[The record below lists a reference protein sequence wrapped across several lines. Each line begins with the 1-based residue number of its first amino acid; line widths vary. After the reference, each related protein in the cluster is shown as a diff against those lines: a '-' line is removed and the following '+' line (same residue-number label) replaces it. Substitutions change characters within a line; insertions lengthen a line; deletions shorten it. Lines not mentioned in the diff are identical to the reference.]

1 MSTAMPFLI
10 AGLFVLGVADIHA
23 QQDEIDDYIDT
34 VGCTWDGC
42 RDRVEVREVIQYVHK
57 TVNGELVLETE
68 KIKAIFEYAPPI
80 KTLDDCTKSEGS
92 DWWNRKFVSYVPE
105 VPPGRDYS
113 EGIIRWDQKFEG
125 PKILPD
131 LQDVVDSGAQRLCVT
146 IVPDF
151 DENSARQ
158 NLGLDEIRNSILNIL
173 SRNDVQIEHQQHQP
187 QIIWAAIPA
196 SLLDDLVENDNVAN
210 IDVYGKTLFIPYHI
224 FVGSETK
231 IQSILQ
237 QEIDSKMRTCHDGND
252 VLYDCPLDKNADGKD
267 VFNISILLP
276 QIKVWPD
283 GWPNP
288 NKYPTKDQIKDRR
301 EQIEI
306 EAVDVLRPVVELL
319 ESNNQTILEAHTLVI
334 VIRADIPLDFLPKLV
349 ARDDVLFIESR
360 NVWLTA
366 AGVDPNKKSDTIQEP
381 DIPQIMPSDEIR
393 IELHDDSAIIDI
405 TIKDVPKSIPISSD
419 VAGKKTTIH
428 VNNKTVTDY
437 EIVQND
443 DTTLLVL
450 RPDHAESGAE
460 PVQMSVRQQIK
471 DGVPPEEIQCRDGQ
485 PVMMRDRVACLAES
499 SIQALMGRGIDIMR
513 IR

>member
-1 MSTAMPFLI
+1 MNGAMPLLI
-10 AGLFVLGVADIHA
+10 AGLFVLGVVDIHA
-23 QQDEIDDYIDT
+23 QQDEIDEYIDT

-42 RDRVEVREVIQYVHK
+42 HDRVEVREVTQYVHR

-92 DWWNRKFVSYVPE
+92 DWWDRKFQDTVPM
-105 VPPGRDYS
+105 VPPGRDFS

-151 DENSARQ
+151 DENSAKRS
-158 NLGLDEIRNSILNIL
+158 GLYEIRNSILNIL
-173 SRNDVQIEHQQHQP
+173 SRNDVQIEETEPYLRQP

-210 IDVYGKTLFIPYHI
+210 IDVYGKTLFTPYHI
-224 FVGSETK
+224 FVGFKTK
-231 IQSILQ
+231 IQPILQ

-252 VLYDCPLDKNADGKD
+252 VLYDCPLDKNADDKYVLNVGIMYPHKK
-267 VFNISILLP
+267 FWS
-276 QIKVWPD
+276 D
-283 GWPNP
+283 GWPDP
-288 NKYPTKDQIKDRR
+288 DKIPTKQQKRDRGPEWIMESELAR
-301 EQIEI
+301 LPMIEF
-306 EAVDVLRPVVELL
+306 L
-319 ESNNQTILEAHTLVI
+319 ESNNQVVMPSIAPSLY
-334 VIRADIPLDFLPKLV
+334 ADITLDFLPELV
-349 ARDDVLFIESR
+349 AREDVLFIESQ
-360 NVWLTA
+360 NGWLTA

-381 DIPQIMPSDEIR
+381 DIPQIIPSDEIR

-405 TIKDVPKSIPISSD
+405 TIKDVPKSIPISAD

-428 VNNKTVTDY
+428 VNNKTLTDY

-443 DTTLLVL
+443 GTTLLVL
-450 RPDHAESGAE
+450 RPDHTEGDAK

-471 DGVPPEEIQCRDGQ
+471 DGIPPKEIQCSNGQ
-485 PVMMRDRVACLAES
+485 PVMMRDRVACLSES
-499 SIQALMGRGIDIMR
+499 SIQALLGRGIDIMR

>member
-1 MSTAMPFLI
+1 MPFLI

-80 KTLDDCTKSEGS
+80 KTLDGCTKSEGS

-105 VPPGRDYS
+105 VPPGRDFS

-125 PKILPD
+125 PKVLPD

-173 SRNDVQIEHQQHQP
+173 SRNDVQIEETEPYLHQP

-196 SLLDDLVENDNVAN
+196 SLLDDLVENDNIAN
-210 IDVYGKTLFIPYHI
+210 IDVYGKTLLTPFHI
-224 FVGSETK
+224 FIGSETK
-231 IQSILQ
+231 LQSILQ
-237 QEIDSKMRTCHDGND
+237 QEIDSRMRTCHDGND
-252 VLYDCPLDKNADGKD
+252 VLYDCPLEKNADGKD
-267 VFNISILLP
+267 ILNIGIKLP
-276 QIKVWPD
+276 QIEMWAD
-283 GWPNP
+283 GWPDSG
-288 NKYPTKDQIKDRR
+288 KYPAKKQIKDRL
-301 EQIEI
+301 EQMEI
-306 EAVDVLRPVVELL
+306 EAVDVLRPVADFL
-319 ESNNQTILEAHTLVI
+319 ETNNQTIIQQYALGGI
-334 VIRADIPLDFLPKLV
+334 GIYADITLDFLPKLV
-349 ARDDVLFIESR
+349 AREDVLFIESK
-360 NVWLTA
+360 NVWFIA
-366 AGVDPNKKSDTIQEP
+366 AGVDPNKKSDIMQEP
-381 DIPQIMPSDEIR
+381 DIPQPAPSDQIR

-405 TIKDVPKSIPISSD
+405 TIRDVPKSIPISSD